1 MVAKEDPAHGKS
13 QPGPGP
19 QSTQA
24 VEPTWEPMSAAVDVT
39 SKQVAE
45 PSMRDDHCPGAPVEG
60 PISLLG
66 SSSVPML

>member
-19 QSTQA
+19 Q